1 MSKEEMSVSP
11 LQTVAL
17 TFDDAP
23 DPQNTARTLD
33 DLAAA
38 GLKATF
44 FVNTNNQM
52 NVANDATAQA
62 LLKRIASEGH
72 TIGSHTVDHIALDD
86 LSTTRIEYE
95 LRGLETTLASLGIA
109 TPKVDYSKA
118 RSTRDGLPVLPMS
131 EGRGSACWCALLCTN
146 ISQPVLSM
154 SLEARRSF
162 ILHRL
167 NS

>member
-1 MSKEEMSVSP
+1 MSVPP

-23 DPQNTARTLD
+23 DPENTARVLD

-95 LRGLETTLASLGIA
+95 LAGLEATLAGLGIA
-109 TPKVDYSKA
+109 TPKVGCS
-118 RSTRDGLPVLPMS
+118 
-131 EGRGSACWCALLCTN
+131 SA
-146 ISQPVLSM
+146 
-154 SLEARRSF
+154 
-162 ILHRL
+162 
-167 NS
+167 